1 MATKIDSSDPK
12 EFYSPLFNLGVYNT
26 SMKITDQSLFSCNSM
41 LIENEDRII
50 QNMLYSEANNFFEKT
65 ILTKMSECSEDSL
78 DVIDLD
84 ESTSVI
90 ELYHYLR
97 SKEFDF
103 VFISQKLSTIIQ
115 NSILFSFEKMKVVKS
130 SVTHLGKLS
139 NIDCYMHNFK
149 NYDNMEIICGKR
161 SKFQF
166 NYKLDDI
173 VKHSISGQTQLSM
186 WYSFI
191 LDSGSFCNL
200 NFVSEYHPKFT
211 QINRE
216 RRLKELFN
224 KSQD

>member
-1 MATKIDSSDPK
+1 MAIKINTSEPK
-12 EFYSPLFNLGVYNT
+12 EFDSPLFNLGVYNT
-26 SMKITDQSLFSCNSM
+26 LMKITDQSSFSLNSL

-65 ILTKMSECSEDSL
+65 ILKKMSECSEDSL

-103 VFISQKLSTIIQ
+103 IFISQKLATIIQ

-149 NYDNMEIICGKR
+149 NYDNMEITCGK
-161 SKFQF
+161 SGKFHF
-166 NYKLDDI
+166 NYKFDDI
-173 VKHSISGQTQLSM
+173 IKHSSSGQTKLIM
-186 WYSFI
+186 WYS
-191 LDSGSFCNL
+191 LMVDSDSFCNL
-200 NFVSEYHPKFT
+200 NFVSEYHPRFT

-216 RRLKELFN
+216 RKLKEIFN
-224 KSQD
+224 KPKD